1 MKKILIGLYLSISLC
16 FAFALPRQSLMIG
29 DHKLNYYKV
38 GHGKPVVL
46 IMGYGLTNNFWPKPF
61 IHCLS
66 QDHTLYILDYVHVA
80 KPDMDLMA
88 NQVHAFIRRIDLDH
102 PEVIGWSMGGGIA
115 LSLAN
120 KYPYSVSKLGLIST
134 VVAEPSISQIVPP
147 YTAKDNST
155 DDKLNYIF
163 GNNIH
168 NYQPKDLAKYKK
180 EMLSGNVF
188 VDKKTLDLQKAVLA
202 NWMSNPDNSIMVR
215 HLKVPMNVIIAKH
228 DAILNPQVELQVFDN
243 HPKTKVTV
251 IDSGHAS
258 FYEEPHQVCEAVLH

>member
-1 MKKILIGLYLSISLC
+1 MKKALIWLFLSINLC
-16 FAFALPRQSLMIG
+16 CAFTLPKQTLTIG

-61 IHCLS
+61 IKCLS
-66 QDHTLYILDYVHVA
+66 YSRTLYILDYIQVD
-80 KPDMDLMA
+80 KPNMDLM
-88 NQVHAFIRRIDLDH
+88 VDEVYTFIRKVDLDH
-102 PEVIGWSMGGGIA
+102 PEVIGWSMGGGVA

-134 VVAEPSISQIVPP
+134 VVAEPSISQIVTP

-155 DDKLNYIF
+155 DERLNYIF

-168 NYQPKDLAKYKK
+168 NYQAKHLPKYKK
-180 EMLSGNVF
+180 EMLSEVVF
-188 VDKKTLDLQKAVLA
+188 VNEKVLNSQKAMLT
-202 NWMSNPDNSIMVR
+202 NWMSNPDNSTMVR
-215 HLKVPMNVIIAKH
+215 HLKVPMDVIIAKH
-228 DAILNPQVELQVFDN
+228 DAILNPQVELQVFQN
-243 HPKTKVTV
+243 HPKAKVAI

-258 FYEEPHQVCEAVLH
+258 FYEKPKQVCESILQ

>member
-1 MKKILIGLYLSISLC
+1 MKRVLIGLYLSINLC
-16 FAFALPRQSLMIG
+16 LVLALPRQSLTIG

-61 IHCLS
+61 INCLS
-66 QDHTLYILDYVHVA
+66 QNHTIYILDYIRVA

-88 NQVHAFIRRIDLDH
+88 DEVHAFINRTDLDH

-115 LSLAN
+115 LALAN

-134 VVAEPSISQIVPP
+134 VVAEPSISQIVTP
-147 YTAKDNST
+147 YASKDNST

-168 NYQPKDLAKYKK
+168 NYQPKNLAKYKK

-188 VDKKTLDLQKAVLA
+188 VDNKTLNSQKAVLA
-202 NWMSNPDNSIMVR
+202 NWMSNSENSTMVR
-215 HLKVPMNVIIAKH
+215 HLKIPMNVIIAKY
-228 DAILNPQVELQVFDN
+228 DAILNPQVELQVFQN
-243 HPKTKVTV
+243 HPKARVTIV
-251 IDSGHAS
+251 DSGHGS
-258 FYEEPHQVCEAVLH
+258 FYEAPQQVCEAVLN